1 MTSANPFAADS
12 TSPSQTPGR
21 PTVSGLAAYEKN
33 RSRKRLATSSLNDRT
48 GPTSHTLLGTPR
60 SVRFKNIFKETSPNP
75 SLLEVTRKLYDVV
88 EGSILL
94 PKKGGEKI
102 SSLGSETAADIKI
115 LAATVLD
122 LVEKSSNIPLLNR
135 QTLPN
140 DDDEH
145 LVERAL
151 AGPNTFGCKVPD
163 IVEARLD
170 SIDKAITEI
179 KNAFTLPNSKFSFK
193 VPTKQQPTT
202 PSYALAA
209 SRHAPNASANR
220 PTESFQP
227 VHARKQPPPPPPQA
241 RSQNTVKLAQSVDG
255 GSELA
260 SMSYP
265 TLITTVNK
273 LLGSLHIK
281 ENPTDTKAIQ
291 IRSVHQHPSNDLVLY
306 TTTPNQ
312 ADRLRQQGSKWL
324 TLLSPKLSLRP
335 PIFTVVVHGIPT
347 SFNPTCPDHLSMLKA
362 MNPDTLDTPLVFVKW
377 ISPQAVQKGV
387 SHSSI
392 RIGFTS
398 AEQAKRAVEER
409 IFYGNYNKKTEHG
422 RITKT
427 RCMNCLQ
434 EGHTSKF
441 CKTPVLCPYCAE
453 THHADTCPI
462 KSRTTSNC
470 TACARRMKD
479 ADPALD
485 LKHLFSTTPLVLRH
499 SPLDPTCPARIA
511 AAVDKARKATE
522 ARQQQPQE
530 TPQATLRTAENTVMQ
545 LAH

>member
-75 SLLEVTRKLYDVV
+75 SLLEVTRKLYDVI

>member
-291 IRSVHQHPSNDLVLY
+291 IRSVHRHPSNDLVLY

>member
-33 RSRKRLATSSLNDRT
+33 RIRKRLATSSLNDRT

-75 SLLEVTRKLYDVV
+75 SLLEVTRKLYDVI

-291 IRSVHQHPSNDLVLY
+291 IRLVHQHPSNDLVLY